1 MLEKAKSQSIKTGR
15 SGHTR
20 NIGHKT
26 KNGDKKKPRN
36 INLLLIET
44 VYICNVYVP
53 HHRTLFSLFVLYI
66 HNVHFHFHI

>member
-26 KNGDKKKPRN
+26 KNGDKKKTTKYKSSTYRN
-36 INLLLIET
+36 
-44 VYICNVYVP
+44 
-53 HHRTLFSLFVLYI
+53 SI
-66 HNVHFHFHI
+66 HL